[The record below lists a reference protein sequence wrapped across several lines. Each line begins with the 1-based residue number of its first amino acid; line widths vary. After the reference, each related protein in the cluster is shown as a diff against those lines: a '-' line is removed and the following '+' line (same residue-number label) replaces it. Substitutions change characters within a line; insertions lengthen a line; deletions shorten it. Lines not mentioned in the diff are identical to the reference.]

1 MIGPKEPLVS
11 VLVPVWNVEKYIER
25 CARSIFE
32 QTYENLEIIF
42 VDDYT
47 PDNSIQI
54 IERILL
60 EYPQRVKQT
69 QIIHHEHN
77 RGLSAAR
84 NTAVDACN
92 GEFVF
97 HVDSDDWVEL
107 NAVELLLKK
116 QQETDAD
123 IVTGCAYRHFI
134 DKVRKINVD
143 GVNLNR
149 RDTLF
154 ALIERK
160 ISVSIWKRLIRTS
173 LYKDNNIRCIEGV
186 NLEEDFQ
193 VVVPLFYYSCSVT
206 GITDFIYHYNRLNV
220 NSYVSNFPHDLSLQY
235 QRIQSRMSVVD
246 FFNDKES
253 VFRQAIEK
261 RKIKDYYS
269 DMLMAFNNKNKIT
282 YNKMLYLI
290 KEDKHNWAEI
300 GWDSR
305 WKKTIDS
312 NYYLLKICYPIR
324 VIITLMKYQTFS
336 YILNRILFRI
346 RMKGMFLLT
355 KAKKMRDSK

>member
-1 MIGPKEPLVS
+1 MIGSKEPLVS

-92 GEFVF
+92 GEFIF
-97 HVDSDDWVEL
+97 HVDSDDWIEL

-123 IVTGCAYRHFI
+123 IVTGCAYQHFI
-134 DKVRKINVD
+134 DKVKIINVD

-149 RDTLF
+149 METLF

-220 NSYVSNFPHDLSLQY
+220 NSYVSNFQHDLSLLY
-235 QRIQSRMSVVD
+235 QLFRSRMSVVD

-253 VFRQAIEK
+253 TFRQAIEK
-261 RKIKDYYS
+261 RKIRDCYS
-269 DMLMAFNNKNKIT
+269 NMLMAFNNKNKIT

-305 WKKTIDS
+305 WKKTIEG

-324 VIITLMKYQTFS
+324 VIISLMKYQSFS
-336 YILNRILFRI
+336 YIINRIFVRI
-346 RMKGMFLLT
+346 KIKGMFLLT

>member
-1 MIGPKEPLVS
+1 MIGSKEPIVS

-92 GEFVF
+92 GEFIF

-107 NAVELLLKK
+107 NAIELLLKK

-123 IVTGCAYRHFI
+123 IVTGGALKHFNNI
-134 DKVRKINVD
+134 EQEYYD
-143 GVNLNR
+143 GGINLNR
-149 RDTLF
+149 NEALM
-154 ALIERK
+154 ALIEKK
-160 ISVSIWKRLIRTS
+160 ISVSIWRRLIRTS
-173 LYKDNNIRCIEGV
+173 LYKDYNIRCIEGI
-186 NLEEDFQ
+186 NMEEDYQ
-193 VVVPLFYYSCSVT
+193 VIVPLFYYSTNVT
-206 GITDFIYHYNRLNV
+206 GINIYIYHYNCMNAS
-220 NSYVSNFPHDLSLQY
+220 SYINNFNNNTLLHNQLFVSRES
-235 QRIQSRMSVVD
+235 IVC
-246 FFNDKES
+246 FFRDKEL
-253 VFRQAIEK
+253 VYKQGVEK
-261 RKIKDYYS
+261 MIIKTYYS
-269 DMLMAFNNKNKIT
+269 HMLIAIQNKNEIQ
-282 YNKMLYLI
+282 YNKILYMI
-290 KEDKHNWAEI
+290 KTNKHNWREI
-300 GWDSR
+300 GWDSI
-305 WKKTIDS
+305 WKRTIQS
-312 NYYLLKICYPIR
+312 NYYLFKICYPIR
-324 VIITLMKYQTFS
+324 VIISLMKYQSFS
-336 YILNRILFRI
+336 YIINRIFVRI
-346 RMKGMFLLT
+346 KIKGMSILSKL
-355 KAKKMRDSK
+355 KKMRDSK

>member
-1 MIGPKEPLVS
+1 MIESKEPLVS

-32 QTYENLEIIF
+32 QTYDNLEIIF

-54 IERILL
+54 IEGLL
-60 EYPQRVKQT
+60 KDYPKRAKQT
-69 QIIHHEHN
+69 HIIHHEHN

-92 GEFVF
+92 GEFLF

-107 NAVELLLKK
+107 NAIELLLKK
-116 QQETDAD
+116 QQETNSD
-123 IVTGCAYRHFI
+123 IVTGCAYRHFN
-134 DKVRKINVD
+134 DKVQKWNVD

-149 RDTLF
+149 SDSLL
-154 ALIERK
+154 AILKRK

-186 NLEEDFQ
+186 NMEEDFQ
-193 VVVPLFYYSCSVT
+193 VVIPLFYYSNEVA
-206 GITDFIYHYNRLNV
+206 GITDFIYHYNRVNV
-220 NSYVSNFPHDLSLQY
+220 NSYVYNFQHDSSLQD
-235 QRIQSRMSVVD
+235 QWLKSKLSVVA
-246 FFNDKES
+246 FLYDKES
-253 VFRQAIEK
+253 VLRQALEK
-261 RKIKDYYS
+261 RMIKDYYS
-269 DMLMAFNNKNKIT
+269 YMLMAFKNKNKKT
-282 YNKMLYLI
+282 YNKMLYKI
-290 KEDKHNWAEI
+290 KDNKHNWAEI
-300 GWDSR
+300 GWDSK

-324 VIITLMKYQTFS
+324 VFISLMRNQSFS

-346 RMKGMFLLT
+346 KMKCISFL
-355 KAKKMRDSK
+355 AK

>member
-1 MIGPKEPLVS
+1 MIGSKEPMVS

-32 QTYENLEIIF
+32 QTYDNLEIIF

-92 GEFVF
+92 GEFIF

-107 NAVELLLKK
+107 NAIELLLKK

-160 ISVSIWKRLIRTS
+160 ISVSIWKRLIRTGFLCS
-173 LYKDNNIRCIEGV
+173 MIFCIR
-186 NLEEDFQ
+186 NLFRAEN
-193 VVVPLFYYSCSVT
+193 P
-206 GITDFIYHYNRLNV
+206 
-220 NSYVSNFPHDLSLQY
+220 
-235 QRIQSRMSVVD
+235 QRGQGR
-246 FFNDKES
+246 
-253 VFRQAIEK
+253 
-261 RKIKDYYS
+261 
-269 DMLMAFNNKNKIT
+269 
-282 YNKMLYLI
+282 
-290 KEDKHNWAEI
+290 
-300 GWDSR
+300 DSR
-305 WKKTIDS
+305 PDLEAGAVLQEG
-312 NYYLLKICYPIR
+312 YE
-324 VIITLMKYQTFS
+324 VE
-336 YILNRILFRI
+336 
-346 RMKGMFLLT
+346 
-355 KAKKMRDSK
+355 

>member
-54 IERILL
+54 IERTLF

-92 GEFVF
+92 GEFIF

-107 NAVELLLKK
+107 NSIELLLKK
-116 QQETDAD
+116 QQETGAD

-134 DKVRKINVD
+134 DKVKKNNVD

-149 RDTLF
+149 METLF
-154 ALIERK
+154 SLIERK

-173 LYKDNNIRCIEGV
+173 LYKDNNIRCIEGI
-186 NLEEDFQ
+186 NMEEDYQ
-193 VVVPLFYYSCSVT
+193 VIVPLFYYSTKVA
-206 GITDFIYHYNRLNV
+206 GITDYIYHYNRMNV
-220 NSYVSNFPHDLSLQY
+220 RSYVNNLRNNSFLQD
-235 QRIQSRMSVVD
+235 QLLKSRLSVVD
-246 FFNDKES
+246 FLSDKES
-253 VFRQAIEK
+253 FFKLAINK
-261 RKIKDYYS
+261 RIIKDYYFL
-269 DMLMAFNNKNKIT
+269 MLLAVRSNNKKRYFKFLDMINSEKN
-282 YNKMLYLI
+282 YW
-290 KEDKHNWAEI
+290 EEI

-324 VIITLMKYQTFS
+324 VIISLMKYQSFS
-336 YILNRILFRI
+336 YILNRILVRI
-346 RMKGMFLLT
+346 KIKGMFLLT

>member
-1 MIGPKEPLVS
+1 MGAI
-11 VLVPVWNVEKYIER
+11 
-25 CARSIFE
+25 
-32 QTYENLEIIF
+32 
-42 VDDYT
+42 
-47 PDNSIQI
+47 
-54 IERILL
+54 
-60 EYPQRVKQT
+60 
-69 QIIHHEHN
+69 
-77 RGLSAAR
+77 
-84 NTAVDACN
+84 
-92 GEFVF
+92 
-97 HVDSDDWVEL
+97 
-107 NAVELLLKK
+107 ELLLKK

-193 VVVPLFYYSCSVT
+193 VVVPLFYYSSSVS

-246 FFNDKES
+246 FFYDKES

-261 RKIKDYYS
+261 RKIRDYYS
-269 DMLMAFNNKNKIT
+269 DMLMAFNNKNIIT

-305 WKKTIDS
+305 WKKTIEG

-324 VIITLMKYQTFS
+324 VIISLMKYQSFS
-336 YILNRILFRI
+336 YIINRIFVRI
-346 RMKGMFLLT
+346 KIKGMFILSKL
-355 KAKKMRDSK
+355 KKMRDSK

>member
-1 MIGPKEPLVS
+1 MIGSKEPMVS

-32 QTYENLEIIF
+32 QTYDNLEIIF

-92 GEFVF
+92 GEFIF

-107 NAVELLLKK
+107 NAIELLLKK

-149 RDTLF
+149 RETLF

-173 LYKDNNIRCIEGV
+173 LYKDNNIRCIEGI
-186 NLEEDFQ
+186 NMEEDYQ
-193 VVVPLFYYSCSVT
+193 VIVLLFYYSTKVT
-206 GITDFIYHYNRLNV
+206 GITDFIYHYNRMNV
-220 NSYVSNFPHDLSLQY
+220 RSYVNNLRNNSFLQD
-235 QRIQSRMSVVD
+235 QLLKSRLSVVD
-246 FFNDKES
+246 FLSDKES
-253 VFRQAIEK
+253 IFKIAINK
-261 RKIKDYYS
+261 RIIKDYYCL
-269 DMLMAFNNKNKIT
+269 MLLAVRSNNKKRYFKFLDMINSEKN
-282 YNKMLYLI
+282 YW
-290 KEDKHNWAEI
+290 EEI

-324 VIITLMKYQTFS
+324 VIISLMKYQSFS

-346 RMKGMFLLT
+346 RMKGVFLLQ
-355 KAKKMRDSK
+355 KPKR

>member
-1 MIGPKEPLVS
+1 MIGSKEPMVS

-32 QTYENLEIIF
+32 QTYDNLEIIF

-92 GEFVF
+92 GEFIF

-107 NAVELLLKK
+107 NAIELLLKK
-116 QQETDAD
+116 QQETSAD
-123 IVTGCAYRHFI
+123 IITGRAYCHLN
-134 DKVRKINVD
+134 DYVQEYYD
-143 GVNLNR
+143 GGINLNR
-149 RDTLF
+149 NDAIMAF
-154 ALIERK
+154 IERK
-160 ISVSIWKRLIRTS
+160 TSVTIWRRLIRTS
-173 LYKDNNIRCIEGV
+173 LYIDFNIRCIEGI
-186 NLEEDFQ
+186 NMEEDCQ
-193 VVVPLFYYSCSVT
+193 VIVPLFYYSTKVA
-206 GITDFIYHYNRLNV
+206 GITDYIYHYNRMNV
-220 NSYVSNFPHDLSLQY
+220 RSYVNNLRNNSFLQD
-235 QRIQSRMSVVD
+235 QLLKSRLSVVD
-246 FFNDKES
+246 FLSDKES
-253 VFRQAIEK
+253 IFKLAINK
-261 RKIKDYYS
+261 RIIKDYYFL
-269 DMLMAFNNKNKIT
+269 MLLAVRSNNKKRYFKFFYMINNEKN
-282 YNKMLYLI
+282 Y
-290 KEDKHNWAEI
+290 WVEI

-324 VIITLMKYQTFS
+324 VIISLMKYQSFS
-336 YILNRILFRI
+336 YILNRILVRI
-346 RMKGMFLLT
+346 KIKGMFLLT

>member
-1 MIGPKEPLVS
+1 MIGSKEPLVS

-25 CARSIFE
+25 CARSIFD

-54 IERILL
+54 IERLLL

-92 GEFVF
+92 GEFIF

-107 NAVELLLKK
+107 NAIELLLKK

-149 RDTLF
+149 METLF
-154 ALIERK
+154 SLIERK

-186 NLEEDFQ
+186 NMEED
-193 VVVPLFYYSCSVT
+193 Y
-206 GITDFIYHYNRLNV
+206 
-220 NSYVSNFPHDLSLQY
+220 
-235 QRIQSRMSVVD
+235 
-246 FFNDKES
+246 
-253 VFRQAIEK
+253 
-261 RKIKDYYS
+261 
-269 DMLMAFNNKNKIT
+269 
-282 YNKMLYLI
+282 
-290 KEDKHNWAEI
+290 
-300 GWDSR
+300 
-305 WKKTIDS
+305 
-312 NYYLLKICYPIR
+312 
-324 VIITLMKYQTFS
+324 
-336 YILNRILFRI
+336 
-346 RMKGMFLLT
+346 
-355 KAKKMRDSK
+355 

>member
-1 MIGPKEPLVS
+1 MIGSKEPLVS

-32 QTYENLEIIF
+32 QTYDNLEIIF

-54 IERILL
+54 IEGLL
-60 EYPQRVKQT
+60 KDYPKRAKQT

-92 GEFVF
+92 GEFLF

-107 NAVELLLKK
+107 NAIELLLKK
-116 QQETDAD
+116 QQETNVD
-123 IVTGCAYRHFI
+123 IVTGKAYRHL
-134 DKVRKINVD
+134 DYKIQEQLD
-143 GVNLNR
+143 GGTNLNK
-149 RDTLF
+149 DNTLL

-160 ISVSIWKRLIRTS
+160 ISVSIWRRLIRTS
-173 LYKDNNIRCIEGV
+173 LYKDNNNRCIEGV
-186 NLEEDFQ
+186 NMGEDFQ
-193 VVVPLFYYSCSVT
+193 VVVPLFYYSNEVA
-206 GITDFIYHYNRLNV
+206 GITDFIYHYNRVNV
-220 NSYVSNFPHDLSLQY
+220 NSYVYNFRHDLSLQD
-235 QRIQSRMSVVD
+235 QWLKSKLSVVA
-246 FFNDKES
+246 FLCDKES
-253 VFRQAIEK
+253 VLRQAIEK
-261 RKIKDYYS
+261 RMIKDYYS
-269 DMLMAFNNKNKIT
+269 YMLKAFKNKNKKT
-282 YNKMLYLI
+282 YNKMLYKI
-290 KEDKHNWAEI
+290 KDNKHNWAEI
-300 GWDSR
+300 GWDSK

-324 VIITLMKYQTFS
+324 AFISLMRNQSFS

-346 RMKGMFLLT
+346 KMKCISFL
-355 KAKKMRDSK
+355 AK